1 MIKPSLA
8 LVALMFG
15 CDNMFPLHDSN
26 NGLVI
31 AIYPEILGVE
41 FCTLCYLRVLR
52 VGILAANDAAL
63 F

>member
-8 LVALMFG
+8 LVASILG

-26 NGLVI
+26 NGLAI
-31 AIYPEILGVE
+31 AIYPEVLGVE

-52 VGILAANDAAL
+52 VEIIAANDAAL